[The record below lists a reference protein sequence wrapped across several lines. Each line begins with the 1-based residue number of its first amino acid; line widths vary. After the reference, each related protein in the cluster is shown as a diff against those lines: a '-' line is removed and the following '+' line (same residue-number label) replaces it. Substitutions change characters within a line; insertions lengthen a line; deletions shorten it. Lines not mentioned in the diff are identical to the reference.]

1 MFYDVTKY
9 NNFIIIHSDCTL
21 CVDAIVQ
28 EVVKSSKDMHSRAMF
43 MTQ

>member
-1 MFYDVTKY
+1 MPQECTAVVKEV
-9 NNFIIIHSDCTL
+9 NFTL

-43 MTQ
+43 LTQ